1 MSRLMTELK
10 QAIWSLSA
18 KLQFSTTVIITL
30 ALTMGMLIAVFNLN
44 YLLIA
49 KPLPYPDEDRLVT
62 VWVETHHT
70 PSGRFSDYNTPMGLT
85 ELYKQQDVLES
96 QGLLYQGRG
105 MLTNHPEQPNLPVG
119 YISHEYLTLLG
130 AEYVQ
135 GQGFEAA
142 NKIDDKIAQ
151 VVISNDAW
159 LKWFN
164 KADNVVGKVA
174 KIGDIQFKIIGV
186 LSEDFVEFRRRPEL
200 DTPQIWLPWSYLPL
214 DMNNWNN
221 SFSNLGTV
229 AKVPANKTITE
240 VETSLS
246 TVLQTHFDKEV
257 AGQSFFRDTNVA
269 IKTTPLKEKI
279 IGDNK
284 KIGYLLF
291 AAAMAL
297 LLIACANIVNLF
309 LSRAIEKSRTLAIQ
323 AAVGAKPKHIFTSMF
338 AESLLLT
345 SIAML
350 LGLIVCAWCF
360 ELLRGLAENQLP
372 RLSEL
377 TIDGITIVFSIALS
391 VLLALV
397 FSFLSTRVLNYKELK
412 QQLQSS
418 GKGSGLQISASSRNG
433 LVIAQVALTSLMLVA
448 TSMLIDKSMQTIQ
461 HPVGFSNKE
470 VQTFE
475 LELGNKY
482 SGSEEVKALLNNI
495 GAELKQLPQV
505 EDVARAVLTPIRV
518 GNFSMA
524 LRDENENDIGAFQIN
539 RVDSNYFDLIGL
551 PLKQGKTFQQLPDN
565 AENQVFE
572 IILSESAAK
581 KMFGTTDV
589 VGRNLKS
596 AGNTPLKVIGVVGDI
611 FNPYKSNESKGIKIY
626 LNFSPWKVRMMVK
639 PISNVQL
646 TRQQLNSAIA
656 NVAPGVVIKDL
667 TSLEGIYQNLL
678 FKHKLIAWFVFGLS
692 VLALVLAGAGIYG
705 VLSYSTQMRRYE
717 LGVRMSLGAKTHT
730 VIKMVMKDNI
740 VPIAIGIAA
749 SLIIGTLIYVFA
761 RQHIEGLLQPELLSV
776 SAATGIMVL
785 VAMLACYVPVRNI
798 VACDP
803 IKALRYE

>member
-18 KLQFSTTVIITL
+18 KLQFSATVIITL

-44 YLLIA
+44 YLLMA
-49 KPLPYPDEDRLVT
+49 KPLPYPDENRLVT
-62 VWVETHHT
+62 VWVETHHI
-70 PSGRFSDYNTPMGLT
+70 PSGRYSDYNTPMGLT

-96 QGLLYQGRG
+96 QGLLYQGQG
-105 MLTNHPEQPNLPVG
+105 LLTNHPEQPNLSVG

-135 GQGFEAA
+135 GQGFEVP
-142 NKIDDKIAQ
+142 NNIDDKIPQ
-151 VVISNDAW
+151 VVISYDAW
-159 LKWFN
+159 VKWFN
-164 KADNVVGKVA
+164 KANDVIGKVA
-174 KIGDIQFKIIGV
+174 QIGDIQFKIIGV
-186 LSEDFVEFRRRPEL
+186 LSEGFVEFRRRPEL
-200 DTPQIWLPWSYLPL
+200 DSPQIWLPWSYLPL
-214 DMNNWNN
+214 DMTGWNN
-221 SFSNLGTV
+221 SFSNLGAV

-240 VETSLS
+240 VEANLS
-246 TVLQTHFDKEV
+246 TVLQAHFDKDV
-257 AGQSFFRDTNVA
+257 ADQSYFRDTNVA

-284 KIGYLLF
+284 TIGYLLF

-345 SIAML
+345 SVAML

-377 TIDGITIVFSIALS
+377 SIDGVTISFSIVLS
-391 VLLALV
+391 VLLALL

-418 GKGSGLQISASSRNG
+418 GKGSGLQISATSRNS

-470 VQTFE
+470 VLTFE

-482 SGSEEVKALLNNI
+482 SGSDEIKALLNNI

-518 GNFSMA
+518 GNFAMA

-551 PLKQGKTFQQLPDN
+551 PLKQGKTFQQFSDD
-565 AENQVFE
+565 AENRVFE
-572 IILSESAAK
+572 IILSESAARN
-581 KMFGTTDV
+581 MFGTTDV

-639 PISNVQL
+639 PTGNAQL

-656 NVAPGVVIKDL
+656 NVAPGVVVKDL

-692 VLALVLAGAGIYG
+692 VLAIVLAGAGIYG

-740 VPIAIGIAA
+740 VPIAIGIVA

-798 VACDP
+798 VASDP